1 MAPKKSGDFCP
12 FLGDLTKHISS
23 NRAVAHR
30 QQRSGMES
38 SRDGFTWRAGFLQC
52 AVPIDEIVHA
62 HWCATLASDRLCS
75 PR

>member
-1 MAPKKSGDFCP
+1 
-12 FLGDLTKHISS
+12 
-23 NRAVAHR
+23 
-30 QQRSGMES
+30 MES

-75 PR
+75 PRWLRSSCRLKAKGAL